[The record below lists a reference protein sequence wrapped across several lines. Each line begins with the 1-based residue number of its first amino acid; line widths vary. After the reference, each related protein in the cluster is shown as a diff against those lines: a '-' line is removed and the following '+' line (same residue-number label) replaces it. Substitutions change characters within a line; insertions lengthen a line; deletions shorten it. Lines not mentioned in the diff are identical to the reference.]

1 MSVSFN
7 SALRS
12 ATFASCSALVAAA
25 ASFAAAPAM
34 AQNVVK
40 IRFAHSLSS
49 TEPAH
54 LAAEFFAKNVAQR
67 TNNRVQIQVF
77 PSEQLGSGKEV
88 NEMIRQG
95 ANVMNIT
102 DPGYMADFVPDIA
115 VLNGPY
121 LIKDPADYQK
131 LLDSEWFKGIEKKL
145 DAAGFKLI
153 MANGFFGQRHLI
165 ADKPV
170 RKPEDIAGMT
180 VRVPPNPMWIE
191 TFKAMGARPTT
202 VQWSEI
208 YSALQ
213 QNVVAAAEAPLGSL
227 WGSKLHET
235 RKVISMTGH
244 FTAFTMWPINIK
256 YFRSLPA
263 DIQQILVEEGAK
275 GGAEMTRLTLEMN
288 DEYVKKLKA
297 GGVTFTEDVD
307 TAAFQRATT
316 PVYKAFPKWSPNLHE
331 TVMAVLKK

>member
-1 MSVSFN
+1 MSVFT
-7 SALRS
+7 RS
-12 ATFASCSALVAAA
+12 SISIARRTGIPTMILAAA
-25 ASFAAAPAM
+25 CLLAAPAFG
-34 AQNVVK
+34 QDVIK

-102 DPGYMADFVPDIA
+102 DPGYMSDFVPDIG

-131 LLDSEWFKGIEKKL
+131 LLASDWFKEIEKKL

-153 MANGFFGQRHLI
+153 MSNGFFGQRHMI
-165 ADKPV
+165 ADKPI
-170 RKPEDIAGMT
+170 RNPADIAGLT
-180 VRVPPNPMWIE
+180 VRVPPNQMWLE
-191 TFKAMGARPTT
+191 TFKSMGARPTT

-235 RKVISMTGH
+235 RKTISMTGH
-244 FTAFTMWPINIK
+244 FTAFTMWPINAK
-256 YFRSLPA
+256 YFKSLPA
-263 DIQQILVEEGAK
+263 DVQQILVEEGAK
-275 GGAEMTRLTLEMN
+275 GGTEMTRLTLAMN
-288 DEYVKKLKA
+288 DDYVAKLKA
-297 GGVTFTEDVD
+297 GGVTFVSDVD
-307 TAAFQRATT
+307 TAAFQKATT

-331 TVMAVLKK
+331 TVMAVLK